1 MEEQRNA
8 VKAAFF
14 CSESTSL
21 DFPMSFVTFRL
32 SHWHVKGWKA
42 YFVLILQADIVRCAI
57 DDDETCHIMG
67 ALPTGY
73 GKSLPMLVT
82 GLLMPPGKYG
92 HTKYMQHMFISSR

>member
-1 MEEQRNA
+1 MPLR
-8 VKAAFF
+8 KPFL

-42 YFVLILQADIVRCAI
+42 YFVIILQADIVRCAI

-73 GKSLPMLVT
+73 GKSLPMLMT
-82 GLLMPPGKYG
+82 GLLIPPGKYG

>member
-8 VKAAFF
+8 VKEAFLMLREHYPGLPAQLRDF
-14 CSESTSL
+14 QVEYCACERL
-21 DFPMSFVTFRL
+21 DTGHFVI
-32 SHWHVKGWKA
+32 
-42 YFVLILQADIVRCAI
+42 ILQADIVRCAI

-92 HTKYMQHMFISSR
+92 LDTQII

>member
-1 MEEQRNA
+1 MQDDDDDDDDDDDNNDPMILNNRAKNHT
-8 VKAAFF
+8 
-14 CSESTSL
+14 SERSIVPWTVI
-21 DFPMSFVTFRL
+21 FI
-32 SHWHVKGWKA
+32 
-42 YFVLILQADIVRCAI
+42 ILQADIVRCAI

-92 HTKYMQHMFISSR
+92 LDTNYMQHMFISS